1 MSAPAPIPP
10 RILPT
15 AVFQLAVRPERLPA
29 DLRLRSLEWGILFAA
44 TGRHTVAQIG
54 HHFGLTPEERDRAF
68 AHLVRLGLLVER
80 SLTAGE
86 YLRAAAT
93 VGDDEPKLLTQFLR
107 GAPARPAAPGV
118 ASASVSPMPAPMPAQ
133 KPQPQA
139 TPSPKTFEPLSL
151 PPEDPVIAA
160 TPTERAPLRHL
171 SLRALM
177 GYIIRETGET
187 DAGQLNV
194 YRAFLRVDPQLL
206 RRNGITTLRFEDDRV
221 VNDPELQRAILGSVE
236 QTLGR
241 RCPPEVFV
249 DSPR

>member
-1 MSAPAPIPP
+1 MSAPSPTPPPP

-15 AVFQLAVRPERLPA
+15 AVFQLAILPERLPA

-54 HHFGLTPEERDRAF
+54 QHFGLTPEERDRAF
-68 AHLVRLGLLVER
+68 AHLVQLRLLVER
-80 SLTAGE
+80 RLTAGE

-93 VGDDEPKLLTQFLR
+93 VGDDEPRLLAQFLR
-107 GAPARPAAPGV
+107 GAPARP
-118 ASASVSPMPAPMPAQ
+118 PA
-133 KPQPQA
+133 
-139 TPSPKTFEPLSL
+139 KTFEPLPL
-151 PPEDPVIAA
+151 PPEEPRMSAP
-160 TPTERAPLRHL
+160 TPRAPLPSTAANAASRSL

-177 GYIIRETGET
+177 GFIIRETGDT

-221 VNDPELQRAILGSVE
+221 VSDPELQRAIVGSVE

-249 DSPR
+249 EAPRQSAP

>member
-1 MSAPAPIPP
+1 MSAPPPASP

-93 VGDDEPKLLTQFLR
+93 VGDDEPKLLAQFLR

-118 ASASVSPMPAPMPAQ
+118 AAPKPMKA
-133 KPQPQA
+133 
-139 TPSPKTFEPLSL
+139 FEPLPL
-151 PPEDPVIAA
+151 PPEEPVMAV
-160 TPTERAPLRHL
+160 TPTERGPLVPPAAANMASRQL

-221 VNDPELQRAILGSVE
+221 VSDPDLQRAILGSVE

-249 DSPR
+249 DAPRS